1 MGTGLH
7 LRWGGIS
14 AWARLAAVVA
24 AILAVTALVVSRSE
38 SAFSS
43 TTGNS
48 GNTLST
54 GSVVLSDNDSGGAL
68 FNVSGLIPGQV
79 TTRCIEV
86 TYSGSMAPSGAVR
99 LYGAYVDGPDANAT
113 ADSALADYLDLRI
126 ELGNSGVTCS
136 STFAGSTLFDS
147 TTPTASAGTMTA
159 FTSSYDDWASG
170 LSTTW
175 SPPANS
181 NLTRAFRITATVRDD
196 NGAQARTA
204 EPAFTWEVR
213 SN

>member
-1 MGTGLH
+1 MGNETQ

-14 AWARLAAVVA
+14 SWARMAAVAA

-48 GNTLST
+48 GNNLST

-68 FNVSGLIPGQV
+68 FNVSGLIPGQA

-99 LYGAYVDGPDANAT
+99 LYGAYVDGPDANT
-113 ADSALADYLDLRI
+113 TVDSALADYLDLKI
-126 ELGNSGVTCS
+126 ELGNSGVVCS
-136 STFAGSTLFDS
+136 GTFAGSTLFDS
-147 TTPTASAGTMTA
+147 TTPTASAGIMTA
-159 FTSSYDDWASG
+159 FTSTYNNWASG

-181 NLTRAFRITATVRDD
+181 NQSRAFRITATVRDD
-196 NGAQARTA
+196 NAAQARTA
-204 EPAFTWEVR
+204 EPSLTWEVR